1 MKKIIL
7 ALVCIIV
14 LLPNTLSAQKPHSD
28 LHHEIGVTAGPIS
41 FMGGFMYGTI
51 GFWSALGSS
60 FSHTSVDMD
69 LYGQYGLHYYYQV
82 KPWCQVGAK
91 FSFEGA
97 KLTHY
102 TDTLKLVV
110 KDRENMALISF
121 MPSVWFTYLNRP
133 WVRLYSGAD
142 VGFCYLWNDKKSNE
156 PETDGDKDNNF
167 IFAFNVTAFGVNV
180 GKKFFG
186 MLELNLGY
194 DSFVKAGIGA
204 RF

>member
-1 MKKIIL
+1 MKRIVI
-7 ALVCIIV
+7 AVVCAVI
-14 LLPNTLSAQKPHSD
+14 LLPITIYAQKPHSD
-28 LHHEIGVTAGPIS
+28 LKNEIGVTAGPIS
-41 FMGGFMYGTI
+41 FMGGVFYGTI

-60 FSHTSVDMD
+60 LSHSAVDMD

-97 KLTHY
+97 KLTYY
-102 TDTLKLVV
+102 TDTTKLTI
-110 KDRENMALISF
+110 KSQEKMALISF
-121 MPSVWFTYLNRP
+121 MPSVRFTYLNRP

-142 VGFCYLWNDKKSNE
+142 IGFCYLWNDQNSKESE
-156 PETDGDKDNNF
+156 ATDSKDNNF
-167 IFAFNVTAFGVNV
+167 LFAFNVTAFGVNV

-186 MLELNLGY
+186 MLELNFGY
-194 DSFVKAGIGA
+194 DSYIKAGIGA